1 MERSRKEGMESMR
14 ELSVAR
20 RTARDE
26 TGREHI
32 YDYSIL
38 VGEMEVA
45 PDFACESYGVRVRE
59 QGGDSGEVPNLTVSI
74 SRIDELMELLLR
86 NTVTPCTLREVVDD
100 WL

>member
-1 MERSRKEGMESMR
+1 MR

-26 TGREHI
+26 TGQEHI